1 MSLLNASQPLQPR
14 RTPPTISS
22 SPHSNAVASPDPLPP
37 QPILWNNPK
46 SIDAG
51 SVGEFFDV
59 GPSLRVPM
67 EEANRYLDLYR
78 SQYSPKFPFVP
89 IANCLSAIELYK
101 RQPFLFQVIMQI
113 VAPQSPSVQREVDR
127 WVREY
132 IARSVIVDQERR
144 LDLIQGL
151 LLFVA
156 WSVLSWVCIRCFVVL
171 TRSAHSGETSTSTSI
186 HGGQTYFSLPL
197 VL

>member
-1 MSLLNASQPLQPR
+1 MSLLSAGQQLRPR
-14 RTPPTISS
+14 STTTASS
-22 SPHSNAVASPDPLPP
+22 SPQSNTVASPDPLPP
-37 QPILWNNPK
+37 QPVLWSRAK
-46 SIDAG
+46 SINGLSGGD
-51 SVGEFFDV
+51 FFDV
-59 GPSLRVPM
+59 GPSLRVSM
-67 EEANRYLDLYR
+67 EEASRYLDLYR
-78 SQYSPKFPFVP
+78 SDYSPKFPFVP
-89 IANCLSAIELYK
+89 IANGLTATELYK

-156 WSVLSWVCIRCFVVL
+156 W
-171 TRSAHSGETSTSTSI
+171 
-186 HGGQTYFSLPL
+186 
-197 VL
+197 